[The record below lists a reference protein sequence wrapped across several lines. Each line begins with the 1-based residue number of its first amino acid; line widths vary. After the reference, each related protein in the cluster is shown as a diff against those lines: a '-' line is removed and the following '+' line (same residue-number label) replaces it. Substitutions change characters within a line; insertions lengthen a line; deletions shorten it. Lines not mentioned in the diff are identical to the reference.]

1 MDLKRIWVKA
11 DEIKDELISIRRD
24 IHAHPE
30 LGFNEHRTS
39 ALVATELQKLDI
51 EVREKVG
58 ITGVVGILRGKHP
71 GKTLLIRADMD
82 CLPLEENNDVPYK
95 SQHPGLMHAC
105 GHDAHTTF
113 LIGAAKILK
122 EFQNELQGSIK
133 FVFQPAEESSG
144 GAIKM
149 VEDGVLENP
158 KVYAALGMH
167 IWPTIPAGKFGV
179 KYGPLCAA
187 PDYFKITIKGKGG
200 HCAMPHKGI
209 DPISVAC
216 QVYMSLQ
223 TIISRR
229 VDPVEPALITI
240 GKFTGGTAFNI
251 IPDEVIMEGT
261 VRTLTNELREEMPK
275 LIENMVKGITQG
287 NNADYLFEYDPYYP
301 PLINDNEMTSLFENA
316 AIEGIGK
323 DNVVKI
329 EKPTMGGEDFAH
341 FQREDIPA
349 TFFIVGTQ
357 NLEKGI
363 YHPLHSSHFD
373 IDEEIIHKT
382 SGLIATFALKYLQ
395 I

>member
-1 MDLKRIWVKA
+1 MDFKRIWDKA
-11 DEIKDELISIRRD
+11 EAIKGELIGIRRD

-30 LGFNEHRTS
+30 LGFKEYRTS
-39 ALVATELQKLDI
+39 ALVAMELKKLNI
-51 EVREKVG
+51 EVMEKVG
-58 ITGVVGILRGKHP
+58 ITGVVGILRGKKP
-71 GKTLLIRADMD
+71 GKTLLIRVDMD
-82 CLPLEENNDVPYK
+82 CLPLEENNDAPYK
-95 SQHPGLMHAC
+95 SKHPGLMHAC

-113 LIGAAKILK
+113 LLGAAKILR
-122 EFQNELQGSIK
+122 EFQNDLHGNIK

-144 GAIKM
+144 GAKKM

-158 KVYAALGMH
+158 KVNAALGMH

-209 DPISVAC
+209 DPISVAS
-216 QVYMSLQ
+216 QVYISLQ

-240 GKFTGGTAFNI
+240 GKFVGGTAFNI
-251 IPDEVIMEGT
+251 IPDEVVMEGT

-275 LIENMVKGITQG
+275 LIEKMVKGITEA
-287 NNADYLFEYDPYYP
+287 NDADYAFEYDPYYP
-301 PLINDNEMTSLFENA
+301 PLINDNEMTSLFEKA
-316 AIEGIGK
+316 AIEAIGE

-357 NLEKGI
+357 NLEKGTPPPQQPI
-363 YHPLHSSHFD
+363 
-373 IDEEIIHKT
+373 
-382 SGLIATFALKYLQ
+382 
-395 I
+395 